1 MMDKKK
7 TSQII
12 KTKRSEYQKKKHILE
27 GDGRVKTMD
36 AIALLS
42 LAATTYICRSRNDSR
57 SMGEMKF
64 WRNSCFL
71 MIVRV
76 SFAKT
81 LNTKKKKNKEKH
93 NIK

>member
-1 MMDKKK
+1 MDKKK
-7 TSQII
+7 SSQII
-12 KTKRSEYQKKKHILE
+12 KTKRSEYQKKNHILE

-42 LAATTYICRSRNDSR
+42 LAATTYTCRSRNDAR

-64 WRNSCFL
+64 WRNSCFM